1 MRETLEEGREMEEER
16 EMEERIVGGQLQDQ
30 VTLSSNLPLHGTS
43 VAKAEATHPLVR
55 TNTHLYPMST

>member
-1 MRETLEEGREMEEER
+1 MEEER
-16 EMEERIVGGQLQDQ
+16 EMEERIVGGLLQDQ

-55 TNTHLYPMST
+55 TNTHLHPMST